1 MTRSFTYS
9 RDEVDDVKGER
20 ISTAEF
26 PKLEGEN
33 DLAYINRLFAQAV
46 RERRLE
52 LGLTQKQ
59 LAQKTRAQLQ
69 LIERL
74 ERGELNPQIF
84 LVGKIMDALKLGIV
98 ARHKNEDDFF

>member
-1 MTRSFTYS
+1 MTRPFTYS
-9 RDEVDDVKGER
+9 RDEVDDIKGER

-26 PKLEGEN
+26 PKFEGEN
-33 DLAYINRLFAQAV
+33 GLAYINRLFAQVV

-59 LAQKTRAQLQ
+59 LAQKTRTQLQ

-84 LVGKIMDALKLGIV
+84 LVGKIMDALKIGIV